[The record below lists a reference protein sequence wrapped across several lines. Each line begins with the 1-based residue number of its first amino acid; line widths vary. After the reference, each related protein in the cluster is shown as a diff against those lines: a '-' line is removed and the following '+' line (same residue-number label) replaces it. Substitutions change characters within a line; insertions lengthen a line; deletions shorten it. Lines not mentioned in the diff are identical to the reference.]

1 MIISL
6 NRIKHEYKINKI
18 KNQTLLSG
26 LENKDWYSRFML
38 FYVNKK
44 NQKMFNEVFKKY
56 KKANFSLDNTSS
68 KYLILTN

>member
-1 MIISL
+1 
-6 NRIKHEYKINKI
+6 
-18 KNQTLLSG
+18 
-26 LENKDWYSRFML
+26 ML